1 MKKNIKLAGIFAAS
15 ALTLAFSGCS
25 NDSQEQNALFRYN
38 ELNAKAS
45 LLSENRYSGI
55 MQDFGTNTY
64 YPVDFSFSPESLIQM
79 DNKVYS
85 KDIAKFAACISADAY
100 DTTSLYLNFKSSPA
114 SASDNVT
121 IYKSLGFAD
130 AEQFRFASSDFS
142 EDINDISNFVLSHK
156 NIKTDTK
163 EYELII
169 AAIQGTNN
177 SIEQWTSNFDIGA
190 DSSEYTSKTG
200 FHPEWTDKNYH
211 KGFYVAS
218 SRVNAKINDYVATK
232 ISPSAEK
239 IILIT
244 GHSRGAAIANI
255 LGAIYEKS
263 PEFKSFTYTFATPNT
278 TVASD
283 AADYKTIFNIVNKD
297 DVVRAIPQENLGFSK
312 NGKTLLVSI
321 SQNDS
326 LSKKWYYLCS
336 LERETITGF
345 YESSG
350 AEKKSTIEAL
360 ELVAEN
366 RSAVYTISSD
376 KNDRYCRTSKN
387 KSELDALKIKI
398 DSSELSQFANLSIKE
413 STETP
418 GSFELSGFICPQFYF
433 NAVCSMITNPGN
445 ISILKGITSEKYLS
459 SAEKLITA
467 VVTDGIVKSH
477 CTASYYLLADNLSL

>member
-64 YPVDFSFSPESLIQM
+64 YPVDFTFSPESLIQM

-85 KDIAKFAACISADAY
+85 KDIAKFASCISADAY

-169 AAIQGTNN
+169 AAIQGTNS
-177 SIEQWTSNFDIGA
+177 SIEQWISNFDIGA
-190 DSSEYTSKTG
+190 DSSEYTSETG

-218 SRVNAKINDYVATK
+218 SRVSAKINDYVATK

-263 PEFKSFTYTFATPNT
+263 P
-278 TVASD
+278 
-283 AADYKTIFNIVNKD
+283 
-297 DVVRAIPQENLGFSK
+297 NL
-312 NGKTLLVSI
+312 NPLHTLLLLQIPPLPLMLLITKLSSI
-321 SQNDS
+321 S
-326 LSKKWYYLCS
+326 
-336 LERETITGF
+336 
-345 YESSG
+345 
-350 AEKKSTIEAL
+350 
-360 ELVAEN
+360 
-366 RSAVYTISSD
+366 
-376 KNDRYCRTSKN
+376 
-387 KSELDALKIKI
+387 
-398 DSSELSQFANLSIKE
+398 
-413 STETP
+413 
-418 GSFELSGFICPQFYF
+418 
-433 NAVCSMITNPGN
+433 
-445 ISILKGITSEKYLS
+445 
-459 SAEKLITA
+459 
-467 VVTDGIVKSH
+467 
-477 CTASYYLLADNLSL
+477 

>member
-1 MKKNIKLAGIFAAS
+1 MKMNIKLLGIFAAS
-15 ALTLAFSGCS
+15 AITLIISGCS
-25 NDSQEQNALFRYN
+25 ADSNEQNALFSYN

-64 YPVDFSFSPESLIQM
+64 YPVDFTFSPENLIQM
-79 DNKVYS
+79 DNKIYS

-100 DTTSLYLNFKSSPA
+100 DTTSLYLNLKASPA

-130 AEQFRFASSDFS
+130 AEQFRLASSDFS
-142 EDINDISNFVLSHK
+142 EDINDISNFVLCHK
-156 NIKTDTK
+156 NIKTGTK

-169 AAIQGTNN
+169 AAIQGTN
-177 SIEQWTSNFDIGA
+177 STIEQWSSNFDIGA

-200 FHPEWTDKNYH
+200 THPEWTDKKYH

-218 SRVNAKINDYVATK
+218 SRVNAKITDYVASR

-263 PEFKSFTYTFATPNT
+263 PDYKSFTYTFATPNT
-278 TVASD
+278 TVATD

-297 DVVRAIPQENLGFSK
+297 DVIRAIPQESLGFTR
-312 NGKTLLVSI
+312 NGTTHLVSI
-321 SQNDS
+321 CQNEY
-326 LSKKWYYLCS
+326 LSEKWNYLCS
-336 LERETITGF
+336 LDREIITGF

-350 AEKKSTIEAL
+350 AEKESTTKAL
-360 ELVAEN
+360 GLIAQN
-366 RSAVYTISSD
+366 RPAVYTITSD
-376 KNDRYCRTSKN
+376 KSDLYCKTSKN
-387 KSELDALKIKI
+387 KAELEAVKNRME
-398 DSSELSQFANLSIKE
+398 SSGLLNFADLSIKD
-413 STETP
+413 SKETP
-418 GSFELSGFICPQFYF
+418 GSFELSGYICPQFYF
-433 NAVCSMITNPGN
+433 NAICSMITNPGN
-445 ISILKGITSEKYLS
+445 FSVLEGIKDEKYLS

-467 VVTDGIVKSH
+467 VVTDGIIKSH
-477 CTASYYLLADNLSL
+477 CTASYYLLADNIP

>member
-1 MKKNIKLAGIFAAS
+1 MKKNIKLLGISAAT
-15 ALTLAFSGCS
+15 ALTLVISGCS
-25 NDSQEQNALFRYN
+25 SDSNEQNALFRYN

-64 YPVDFSFSPESLIQM
+64 YPVDFTFSPENFIQM
-79 DNKVYS
+79 DNKIYS

-100 DTTSLYLNFKSSPA
+100 DTTSLYLNFKASPA

-121 IYKSLGFAD
+121 IYRSLGFAD
-130 AEQFRFASSDFS
+130 AEQFRLASSDFS
-142 EDINDISNFVLSHK
+142 EDINDISNFVLCHK
-156 NIKTDTK
+156 NIKTGTK

-169 AAIQGTNN
+169 AAIQGTN
-177 SIEQWTSNFDIGA
+177 STIEQWFSNFDIGA
-190 DSSEYTSKTG
+190 DSSEYSSKTG
-200 FHPEWTDKNYH
+200 THPEWTDKKYH

-218 SRVNAKINDYVATK
+218 SRINAKISDYVASR

-263 PEFKSFTYTFATPNT
+263 PDFKSFTYTFATPNT
-278 TVASD
+278 TVATDTS
-283 AADYKTIFNIVNKD
+283 DYKTVFNIVNKD
-297 DVVRAIPQENLGFSK
+297 DVIRAIPQEIMGFGK
-312 NGKTLLVSI
+312 NGTTLLVSI
-321 SQNDS
+321 SQDAF
-326 LSKKWYYLCS
+326 LSEKWYYLCS
-336 LERETITGF
+336 FEREQISGF

-350 AEKKSTIEAL
+350 AEKESTINAL
-360 ELVAEN
+360 ALIAPN
-366 RSAVYTISSD
+366 RPAVYTIGSETS
-376 KNDRYCRTSKN
+376 DRYCKISKN
-387 KSELDALKIKI
+387 KSELEALKNNLESSGLLKFADLSVK
-398 DSSELSQFANLSIKE
+398 DSI
-413 STETP
+413 ETP
-418 GSFELSGFICPQFYF
+418 GSFELSGYICPQFYF
-433 NAVCSMITNPGN
+433 NAICSMITNPGN
-445 ISILKGITSEKYLS
+445 LSILEGIKNEKYLS